1 MKSASFLKSGFTL
14 LELTIVIAVIGIIS
28 TLLYSNWNVS
38 REKARVT
45 EVAKNTRS
53 IKDQLEI
60 KAFDE
65 KPTPQPLASLGVALR
80 ELFKLKNS
88 QNVKTTNYF
97 MGANIPDSSI
107 VFHCPHGATTCFQ
120 LDDKTYTYSFLVY
133 FIGNSTD
140 CSLDE
145 AVWMESMTG
154 QETRLPQYF
163 YTQKSMP
170 GQLKTNVQRYNRLR
184 VTKDGK
190 TYESNYCALPIKA
203 PMTDAP

>member
-65 KPTPQPLASLGVALR
+65 KPTPQPLASLGIALR
-80 ELFKLKNS
+80 KLFKLKNS
-88 QNVKTTNYF
+88 
-97 MGANIPDSSI
+97 
-107 VFHCPHGATTCFQ
+107 
-120 LDDKTYTYSFLVY
+120 
-133 FIGNSTD
+133 
-140 CSLDE
+140 
-145 AVWMESMTG
+145 
-154 QETRLPQYF
+154 
-163 YTQKSMP
+163 
-170 GQLKTNVQRYNRLR
+170 
-184 VTKDGK
+184 
-190 TYESNYCALPIKA
+190 
-203 PMTDAP
+203 